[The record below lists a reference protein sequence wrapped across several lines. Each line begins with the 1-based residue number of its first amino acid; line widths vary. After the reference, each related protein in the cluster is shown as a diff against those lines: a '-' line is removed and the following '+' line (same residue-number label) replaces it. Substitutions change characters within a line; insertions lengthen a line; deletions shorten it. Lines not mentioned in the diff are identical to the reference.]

1 MKMYEAAV
9 EVLRTA
15 DDPLHVRDVHQQ
27 IISKELFTFG
37 AKNPVSVLS
46 QTMSERSA
54 GGRKGD
60 PPLFVRTAP
69 GTYTLAP
76 RASGSG

>member
-9 EVLRTA
+9 EVLRTV
-15 DDPLHVRDVHQQ
+15 DDPLHVRDIHQRIVSQ
-27 IISKELFTFG
+27 ELFTFG

-60 PPLFVRTAP
+60 PPLFVKTAP
-69 GTYTLAP
+69 GTYILASK
-76 RASGSG
+76 ASGV